1 MSLRTKI
8 LWLGLVAF
16 LAWATAA
23 FYSLRLNPEVLF
35 YRGLSEIQQAWA
47 DRLRTATATQFILV
61 GGSSALFSVMPERAW
76 EKDRV
81 PLVNFGL
88 AAGTGPQVM
97 VLRGLGQARA
107 RDTLLVGIE
116 PGLLT
121 EDGAPAGLGIQYA
134 FAMGHP
140 KWICDPWLD
149 IPAMSW
155 GSAILALRP
164 GAYHMVTLGGK
175 LLMHRPLYRYGIQDV
190 SQGGWIRTAKRDFD
204 DNPPGHGPSLSAWS
218 TRFLQSLARL
228 AGEKGVRLMY
238 VLPWAYCPLGQAE
251 KFRQENAAFL
261 LQISNFMPVLR
272 DDRLGAIHD
281 KDLFADSSWHLNLE
295 GSRLRTDVLAAQLLE
310 VRMWEKAD
318 LEQFAGRE

>member
-8 LWLGLVAF
+8 LCLGLVAF

-35 YRGLSEIQQAWA
+35 YRDLSEIQKVWA
-47 DRLRTATATQFILV
+47 DRLRTTTATQFILV

-88 AAGTGPQVM
+88 AAGTGAQVM
-97 VLRGLGQARA
+97 VLRGLAQARA
-107 RDTLLVGIE
+107 GDTLLVGIE

-121 EDGAPAGLGIQYA
+121 EDGVPTGLGIQYA
-134 FAMGHP
+134 FAVGRP
-140 KWICDPWLD
+140 RWICDPRLD

-164 GAYHMVTLGGK
+164 GGYHMVTLAGK
-175 LLMHRPLYRYGIQDV
+175 LLTRRPLYRYGIQDV
-190 SQGGWIRTAKRDFD
+190 SQGGWIRTAEREFD
-204 DNPPGHGPSLSAWS
+204 DTPPGHGPSLSAWS
-218 TRFLQSLARL
+218 TTFLQSLAQL

-251 KFRQENAAFL
+251 KFRQGNAAFL